1 MAVQVT
7 VEARDTK
14 RFEEA
19 QQLMSEAQATLA
31 HGPVAKN
38 ELRIVLLKDAAEL
51 WDHHSKRH
59 GMKLGFQSIDLRTGS
74 GNLSHRQPLAR
85 SLGPHCE
92 TILDVTGG
100 FGHDAALLACM
111 GWRVTCVE
119 RVPAMAAILG
129 LSIREAMRSDAH
141 AEALHNQITV
151 LHNEAKD
158 VIQTGSPP
166 MDVIYMDPMFEPR
179 QGSALPRKPAQLL
192 HRLVE
197 ADMDAGDLLE
207 VARGACHR
215 VVVKRPND
223 GPTLAPNPDLIFTTR
238 QVRYDVYLQT
248 MGGSVQ

>member
-7 VEARDTK
+7 IEPRDTG
-14 RFEEA
+14 RLEEA
-19 QQLMSEAQATLA
+19 QRLAVEAKATLA
-31 HGPVAKN
+31 YGPVAED
-38 ELRIVLLKDAAEL
+38 ELRIMLLKDAAEL

-59 GMKLGFQSIDLRTGS
+59 GMTLGFQSIDLRTGS

-100 FGHDAALLACM
+100 FGYDAALLACM
-111 GWRVTCVE
+111 GWQVTCVE
-119 RVPAMAAILG
+119 RVPAMAAMLG
-129 LSIREAMRSDAH
+129 LALRESMRSVSH
-141 AEALHNQITV
+141 AEALQDRLTV
-151 LHNEAKD
+151 MHGEAKE
-158 VIQTGSPP
+158 VIQARSVP

-197 ADMDAGDLLE
+197 PNWDAGDLFK
-207 VARGACHR
+207 VAQMACHR
-215 VVVKRPND
+215 VVVKRPDD
-223 GPTLAPNPDLIFTTR
+223 GPPLAPNPDLTFTTR

-248 MGGSVQ
+248 TGGSIQ

>member
-129 LSIREAMRSDAH
+129 LSIRESMRSDAH

-151 LHNEAKD
+151 LHNAGQVNELMVDGETNCLNPYGDRCSETPVSYRA
-158 VIQTGSPP
+158 VCCGGPT
-166 MDVIYMDPMFEPR
+166 
-179 QGSALPRKPAQLL
+179 AQL
-192 HRLVE
+192 HPSE
-197 ADMDAGDLLE
+197 AQFEA
-207 VARGACHR
+207 H
-215 VVVKRPND
+215 
-223 GPTLAPNPDLIFTTR
+223 
-238 QVRYDVYLQT
+238 
-248 MGGSVQ
+248 S